1 MNVAFVV
8 LKAVANIVL
17 FLSLFQMVF
26 ESFLIFFVKRWFV
39 VYFTTDSTDDLFYV
53 GCLMLGAGCLA
64 EARFYRLFSLR

>member
-1 MNVAFVV
+1 MAFVV

-39 VYFTTDSTDDLFYV
+39 VYFTTDAQMT
-53 GCLMLGAGCLA
+53 CLMLGDGCLA
-64 EARFYRLFSLR
+64 FG